1 MIINYHGILQQMS
14 INITIMEII
23 MAFVAS
29 PLINDNQ
36 YNSIDDLYHIQKKN
50 SQWDKDGHSCSDEV
64 VKLCPFCGC
73 GSSMFYGTNH

>member
-36 YNSIDDLYHIQKKN
+36 YNSIDDLYHIQKK
-50 SQWDKDGHSCSDEV
+50 
-64 VKLCPFCGC
+64 L
-73 GSSMFYGTNH
+73 SMG